1 MTRAAQPD
9 TVAQVD
15 WDDELVTG
23 EAVALDLRPASF
35 LLRGAGAAIDGLVYF
50 GAYLLLNLLVSLLG
64 SSIPIDDAGFATLQ
78 IVMLVTCLVI
88 APTAVELGTRGR
100 SVGRLAVGTRIVRDD
115 GGAIG
120 FRHAFIRALTGV
132 LELYL
137 TFGGIAVIVALL
149 GRRSK
154 RLGDLLAGTYAQY
167 ERVARMRPPGF
178 GMPVELERWATT
190 ADVARMPDR
199 LARRIAQFLAQ
210 ASRLTPETRRR
221 LAGELADEASPYV
234 SPLPDT
240 EAELFLAGVSVL
252 RREREA
258 RALATERARVEALA
272 PLLTGRP
279 SGFPDRG

>member
-35 LLRGAGAAIDGLVYF
+35 LLRGAGAAIDALVYF
-50 GAYLLLNLLVSLLG
+50 GAYLLLSLLVSLLG

-78 IVMLVTCLVI
+78 IVLLVTCLVI

-258 RALATERARVEALA
+258 RALSTERARVDALA